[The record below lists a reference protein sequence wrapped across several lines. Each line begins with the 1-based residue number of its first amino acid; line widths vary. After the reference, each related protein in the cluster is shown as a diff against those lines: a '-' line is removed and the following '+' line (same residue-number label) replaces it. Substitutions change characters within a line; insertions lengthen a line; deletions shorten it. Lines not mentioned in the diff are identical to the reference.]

1 MNSVVWIL
9 LSTSHERADAM
20 DTHGAMLIACTGL
33 CRIPL
38 VEDIKQ
44 LTSERVDEAK
54 MALHVR
60 GRVPGWPRLP
70 GTHLL
75 EHP

>member
-1 MNSVVWIL
+1 MSVP
-9 LSTSHERADAM
+9 M
-20 DTHGAMLIACTGL
+20 PIACTAL

-60 GRVPGWPRLP
+60 GLEVGNLYSTFVPEL
-70 GTHLL
+70 TSQQI
-75 EHP
+75 